1 MQLTDIK
8 NLAKMV
14 RLDMS
19 EEEMQEIGENFDSI
33 LSYVGQIQEISN
45 SDIQNNYLLKN
56 VMREDIVTNV
66 PNSYTKSI
74 VENMPHSDGNY
85 LKVKQIL

>member
-19 EEEMQEIGENFDSI
+19 EEEMQEIGKNFDSI

-66 PNSYTKSI
+66 PNLYTKSI